1 MRIRLS
7 GEVGGMVIVVIAGVI
22 AASIIDGILSFIEKH
37 VIKDNEG
44 DKKLFSFLRKV
55 NWIFFILFIVLD
67 LTNVFPL
74 IRTILFAILSR
85 QLNIK
90 NCTKIRKL
98 RCSFLEISFKDNY
111 YRKDIGTLYVPIK
124 Y

>member
-7 GEVGGMVIVVIAGVI
+7 GEIGGMVIVVIAGVI

-37 VIKDNEG
+37 VVKDNEG
-44 DKKLFSFLRKV
+44 DKKLFSLLRKV

-74 IRTILFAILSR
+74 IRTILFAILSH
-85 QLNIK
+85 
-90 NCTKIRKL
+90 
-98 RCSFLEISFKDNY
+98 
-111 YRKDIGTLYVPIK
+111 
-124 Y
+124 

>member
-44 DKKLFSFLRKV
+44 GKKLFSFLRKV
-55 NWIFFILFIVLD
+55 NWIFFIIFIIF
-67 LTNVFPL
+67 TN
-74 IRTILFAILSR
+74 
-85 QLNIK
+85 LN
-90 NCTKIRKL
+90 
-98 RCSFLEISFKDNY
+98 
-111 YRKDIGTLYVPIK
+111 
-124 Y
+124 

>member
-7 GEVGGMVIVVIAGVI
+7 GEVGGMVIVIFTGII
-22 AASIIDGILSFIEKH
+22 AAAIIDGILSFIEKH
-37 VIKDNEG
+37 VVKDNEG
-44 DKKLFSFLRKV
+44 GKKTFSLIRKV

-85 QLNIK
+85 Q
-90 NCTKIRKL
+90 
-98 RCSFLEISFKDNY
+98 
-111 YRKDIGTLYVPIK
+111 
-124 Y
+124 

>member
-22 AASIIDGILSFIEKH
+22 AASTIDGILSFIEKH
-37 VIKDNEG
+37 VVKDNEG
-44 DKKLFSFLRKV
+44 GKKMFSLIRKV

-67 LTNVFPL
+67 LTNIFPL

-85 QLNIK
+85 Q
-90 NCTKIRKL
+90 
-98 RCSFLEISFKDNY
+98 
-111 YRKDIGTLYVPIK
+111 
-124 Y
+124 

>member
-44 DKKLFSFLRKV
+44 AKKMFSLIRKV
-55 NWIFFILFIVLD
+55 NWIFFIIFIILD
-67 LTNVFPL
+67 LTNIFPL
-74 IRTILFAILSR
+74 IRTILFAILSH
-85 QLNIK
+85 
-90 NCTKIRKL
+90 
-98 RCSFLEISFKDNY
+98 
-111 YRKDIGTLYVPIK
+111 
-124 Y
+124 